1 MKTNLKTGGIL
12 SLLVIKLSIIVVILL
27 IAGFINLRLDLSKGR
42 VYSISK
48 SSKEAVH
55 GLKDR
60 MVIKIYASEE
70 LPPNFLAVRR
80 YLNDLLAEYKNYG
93 GSKFSYEFVKT
104 ASSDE
109 LNSIASQHG
118 FMGFNTQSM
127 ENDRIT
133 FKNTVFSLT
142 MEYNGKQEILDLPP
156 GIESRLEYSLTNRV
170 RRLAG
175 QKLPELIVFRDS
187 TYASYPT
194 DMLERSLDENYFLGS
209 TDLFTPV
216 RKSPT
221 LLFTGVID
229 SMATEQLYN
238 LDQYLMNG
246 GKVVFLQDRISLS
259 ETAPYN
265 IESNIFELLESYG
278 IVLGRDMILDLQSA
292 KQPGTLG
299 QPGSAVPFIP
309 IVRGSTKNVITKN
322 MKDIMILFGSEIGI
336 MDSTSLSYEPILSTS
351 ANSALIPGPAFD
363 VDPQMLKMPDPA
375 FYAHPPV
382 TIGALIKGKLRSHFA
397 DDPLYS
403 ARPGFKAA
411 TDNAELVIY
420 GDRELIM
427 DSKEAEFNNRNFIV
441 LNAIDYLQDNLAM
454 IGIRSRS
461 IQESYLDIY
470 DFMYRK
476 NLMWGK
482 PEQTEKRI
490 KTAVKVVSIAVPPL
504 LLIAFGLIL
513 IKLNKNKTRG
523 IV

>member
-12 SLLVIKLSIIVVILL
+12 SLLIIKLSIIVVVLL
-27 IAGFINLRLDLSKGR
+27 IVSFLNLRLDFSKGR

-48 SSKEAVH
+48 ASKEAVR
-55 GLKDR
+55 GLKDK
-60 MVIKIYASEE
+60 MVVKIYASQE

-80 YLNDLLAEYKNYG
+80 YLNDLLAEYKNFG

-104 ASSDE
+104 ASADE

-118 FMGFNTQSM
+118 FMGFNTQSL
-127 ENDRIT
+127 ENDRVT

-142 MEYNGKQEILDLPP
+142 MEYGGKQEILDLPP
-156 GIESRLEYSLTNRV
+156 GIESRLEYSLTNRI

-175 QKLPELIVFRDS
+175 VKLPELVVFRDS
-187 TYASYPT
+187 TYAGYPT

-221 LLFTGVID
+221 LLFTGVMD
-229 SMATEQLYN
+229 SLATEQLYN
-238 LDQYLMNG
+238 LDQFMMGG

-278 IVLGRDMILDLQSA
+278 IVLGRDMILDMQSA
-292 KQPGTLG
+292 KQPGAMG
-299 QPGSAVPFIP
+299 QPGSAITFIP
-309 IVRGSTKNVITKN
+309 IVRGSTRNIITKN

-336 MDSTSLSYEPILSTS
+336 MDSTNLAYEPILSTS
-351 ANSALIPGPAFD
+351 ANSALIPAPGFD
-363 VDPQMLKMPDPA
+363 VDPKMIQMPDPA

-382 TIGALIKGKLRSHFA
+382 TIGALIKGKLRSYFA
-397 DDPLYS
+397 DDPVYS
-403 ARPGFKAA
+403 KRPGFIAKN
-411 TDNAELVIY
+411 DKAELVIY

-441 LNAIDYLQDNLAM
+441 LNAIDYLQNNLAM

-461 IQESYLDIY
+461 IQESYLDVY

-476 NLMWGK
+476 DLLWGK
-482 PEQTEKRI
+482 PEQTETRI
-490 KTAVKVVSIAVPPL
+490 KTAVKVISIIVPPL
-504 LLIAFGLIL
+504 LLIACGLIIL
-513 IKLNKNKTRG
+513 KLNKNKTRG
-523 IV
+523 LS